1 MNHPTE
7 LTSTARALSVAT
19 CALFA
24 HPISG
29 ASLNPAR
36 EIGPAVVSGP
46 TRDLWLYLVAPFV
59 AAFLAW
65 GIVSIVHTKRHE
77 EERDAASGEPK

>member
-1 MNHPTE
+1 VNHPTE

-29 ASLNPAR
+29 ASMNPAR
-36 EIGPAVVSGP
+36 EIGPAVVSG
-46 TRDLWLYLVAPFV
+46 T
-59 AAFLAW
+59 
-65 GIVSIVHTKRHE
+65 
-77 EERDAASGEPK
+77 